1 MAAKSEIRPFRLFR
15 VKSLT
20 LRVLLF
26 ATLWYMIA
34 LVTMA
39 VVISALYRQG
49 AERSFNDLLRAQL
62 YNVVN
67 SVSVGDGESLSG
79 SPALGDLRFSQPGTG
94 WYWLVE
100 PLGSFNAAPLA
111 STSLGLTNLP
121 VPSFEE
127 SPFDQNYE
135 RFYGMTDSF
144 GNKLRIAETEV
155 ILDES
160 GRAARFRVSGNL
172 KVVEDEIGGFSNRLY
187 AVLGMFGIGGLLV
200 NAVTIVFGLKPLDRA
215 RRALERIRGGEAER
229 IEGEFPREIEPL
241 ANEINA
247 LIDSNRRIVERARMQ
262 VGNLAH
268 SLKTPIAVLL
278 NEARVLEA
286 PHGDVIKA
294 QASSMQSQVGT
305 YLNRARIAAQRE
317 SVLSRAEVEPVV
329 ERLVRV
335 MRKLNPDKQFDV
347 LFEGPGGAVAGQSP
361 GHGLILAMESQ
372 DLEEI
377 LGNLIENAARHAE
390 SLINVTARPA
400 PEGEVGSDP
409 GRRSWLEII
418 VEDDGPGLDPDQIG
432 EALKRGRRLDESKPG
447 TGLGLSIVKEITS
460 EYQGKLGLSRGVRGG
475 LLARLILPALSRD
488 VA

>member
-1 MAAKSEIRPFRLFR
+1 MFR
-15 VKSLT
+15 VNSLT
-20 LRVLLF
+20 LRVLLS
-26 ATLWYMIA
+26 ATLWYIIA

-67 SVSVGDGESLSG
+67 SVTVGDGESLSG

-144 GNKLRIAETEV
+144 GNRLRIAETEV

-172 KVVEDEIGGFSNRLY
+172 KVVEDEITGFSHRLY
-187 AVLGMFGIGGLLV
+187 AVLAMFGVGGLLV
-200 NAVTIVFGLKPLDRA
+200 NAVTIIFGLKPLDRA

-247 LIDSNRRIVERARMQ
+247 LIDSNHRIVERARMQ

-278 NEARVLEA
+278 NEARVLDP
-286 PHGDVIKA
+286 PHGEVIKA
-294 QASSMQSQVGT
+294 QASAMQNQVGT

-317 SVLSRAEVEPVV
+317 SVLSRAEVEPVL

-335 MRKLNPDKQFDV
+335 MRKLNPDKQFEV
-347 LFEGPGGAVAGQSP
+347 QLESQASGQ
-361 GHGLILAMESQ
+361 GLVLAMESQ

-377 LGNLIENAARHAE
+377 LGNLLENAARHAQTTVT
-390 SLINVTARPA
+390 VTARIA
-400 PEGEVGSDP
+400 PVGEVGLDP
-409 GRRSWLEII
+409 GRRAWLEII

-460 EYQGKLGLSRGVRGG
+460 EYQGKLGLSRGVNGG
-475 LLARLILPALSRD
+475 LLARLVLPALSRD
-488 VA
+488 GA

>member
-1 MAAKSEIRPFRLFR
+1 MLS
-15 VKSLT
+15 
-20 LRVLLF
+20 
-26 ATLWYMIA
+26 ATLWYIIA

-67 SVSVGDGESLSG
+67 SVTVGDGESLSG

-144 GNKLRIAETEV
+144 GNRLRIAETEV

-172 KVVEDEIGGFSNRLY
+172 KVVEDEITGFSHRLY
-187 AVLGMFGIGGLLV
+187 AVLAMFGVGGLLV
-200 NAVTIVFGLKPLDRA
+200 NAVTIIFGLKPLDRA

-247 LIDSNRRIVERARMQ
+247 LIDSNHRIVERARMQ

-278 NEARVLEA
+278 NEARVLDP

-294 QASSMQSQVGT
+294 QASAMQSQVGT

-317 SVLSRAEVEPVV
+317 SVLSRAEVEPVL

-335 MRKLNPDKQFDV
+335 MRKLNPDKQFEV
-347 LFEGPGGAVAGQSP
+347 HLESQASGQ
-361 GHGLILAMESQ
+361 GLVLAMESQ

-377 LGNLIENAARHAE
+377 LGNLLENAARHSE
-390 SLINVTARPA
+390 TTVTVTARIA
-400 PEGEVGSDP
+400 PTGEVGLDP
-409 GRRSWLEII
+409 GRRAWLEII

-460 EYQGKLGLSRGVRGG
+460 EYQGKLGLSRGVNGG
-475 LLARLILPALSRD
+475 LLARLVLPALSRD
-488 VA
+488 GA

>member
-1 MAAKSEIRPFRLFR
+1 MFR

-20 LRVLLF
+20 LRVLLS
-26 ATLWYMIA
+26 ATLWYIIA

-67 SVSVGDGESLSG
+67 SVTVGDGESLSG

-144 GNKLRIAETEV
+144 GNRLRIAETEV

-172 KVVEDEIGGFSNRLY
+172 KVVEDEITGFSHRLY
-187 AVLGMFGIGGLLV
+187 AVLAMFGVGGLLV
-200 NAVTIVFGLKPLDRA
+200 NAVTIIFGLKPLDRA

-247 LIDSNRRIVERARMQ
+247 LIDSNHRIVERARMQ

-278 NEARVLEA
+278 NEARVLDP
-286 PHGDVIKA
+286 PHGEVIKA
-294 QASSMQSQVGT
+294 QASAMQSQVGT

-317 SVLSRAEVEPVV
+317 SVLSRAEVEPVL

-335 MRKLNPDKQFDV
+335 MRKLNPDKQFEV
-347 LFEGPGGAVAGQSP
+347 QLESP
-361 GHGLILAMESQ
+361 GSGQGLVLAMESQ

-377 LGNLIENAARHAE
+377 LGNLLENAARHSE
-390 SLINVTARPA
+390 TTVTVTARIA
-400 PEGEVGSDP
+400 PGGEVGLDP
-409 GRRSWLEII
+409 GRRAWLEII

-460 EYQGKLGLSRGVRGG
+460 EYQGKFGLSRGVNGG
-475 LLARLILPALSRD
+475 LLARLVLPALSRD
-488 VA
+488 GA

>member
-1 MAAKSEIRPFRLFR
+1 VFK

-26 ATLWYMIA
+26 ATLWYVIA

-39 VVISALYRQG
+39 LVISALYRAG

-67 SVSVGDGESLSG
+67 SVSVGDGESLVG

-144 GNKLRIAETEV
+144 GNHLRVAETEV

-172 KVVEDEIGGFSNRLY
+172 KVVEDEISAFSRRLY
-187 AVLGMFGIGGLLV
+187 AVLVAFGFGGLLV
-200 NAVTIVFGLKPLDRA
+200 NAVTVVLGLKPLDRA

-278 NEARVLEA
+278 NEARAVEA
-286 PHGDVIKA
+286 PHDEVIKV
-294 QASSMQSQVGT
+294 QASAMQSQVSS
-305 YLNRARIAAQRE
+305 YLNRARIAAQRD
-317 SVLSRAEVEPVV
+317 SILSRTEVEPVL

-335 MRKLNPDKQFDV
+335 MRKLNPEKQFE
-347 LFEGPGGAVAGQSP
+347 LHMEGS
-361 GHGLILAMESQ
+361 GLTLAMESQ
-372 DLEEI
+372 DFEET
-377 LGNLIENAARHAE
+377 LGNLLENAARYSE
-390 SLINVTARPA
+390 SLVSVTARVAPA
-400 PEGEVGSDP
+400 GEVGVDP
-409 GRRSWLEII
+409 SRKTWLEII
-418 VEDDGPGLDPDQIG
+418 VEDDGPGLAPDQIG

-460 EYQGKLGLSRGVRGG
+460 EYQGKLGLSRGVSGG
-475 LLARLILPALSRD
+475 LLARLILPAVSRD
-488 VA
+488 IA

>member
-1 MAAKSEIRPFRLFR
+1 MFR

-20 LRVLLF
+20 LRVLLS
-26 ATLWYMIA
+26 ATLWYIIA

-67 SVSVGDGESLSG
+67 SVTVGDGESLSG

-144 GNKLRIAETEV
+144 GNRLRIAETEV

-172 KVVEDEIGGFSNRLY
+172 KVVEDEITGFSHRLY
-187 AVLGMFGIGGLLV
+187 AVLAMFGVGGLLV
-200 NAVTIVFGLKPLDRA
+200 NAVTIIFGLKPLDRA

-247 LIDSNRRIVERARMQ
+247 LIDSNHRIVERARMQ

-278 NEARVLEA
+278 NEARVLDP

-294 QASSMQSQVGT
+294 QASAMQSQVGT

-317 SVLSRAEVEPVV
+317 SVLSRAEVEPVL

-335 MRKLNPDKQFDV
+335 MRKLNPDKQFEV
-347 LFEGPGGAVAGQSP
+347 HLESQASGQ
-361 GHGLILAMESQ
+361 GLVLAMESQ

-377 LGNLIENAARHAE
+377 LGNLLENAARHSE
-390 SLINVTARPA
+390 TTVTVTARIA
-400 PEGEVGSDP
+400 PTGEVGLDP
-409 GRRSWLEII
+409 GRRAWLEII

-460 EYQGKLGLSRGVRGG
+460 EYQGKLGLSRGVNGG
-475 LLARLILPALSRD
+475 LLARLVLPALSRD
-488 VA
+488 GA

>member
-1 MAAKSEIRPFRLFR
+1 MFR

-20 LRVLLF
+20 LRVLLS
-26 ATLWYMIA
+26 ATLWYIIA

-67 SVSVGDGESLSG
+67 SVTVGDGESLSG

-144 GNKLRIAETEV
+144 GNRLRIAETEV

-172 KVVEDEIGGFSNRLY
+172 KVVEDEITGFSHRLY
-187 AVLGMFGIGGLLV
+187 AVLAMFGVGGLLV
-200 NAVTIVFGLKPLDRA
+200 NAVTIIFGLKPLDRA

-247 LIDSNRRIVERARMQ
+247 LIDSNHRIVERARMQ

-278 NEARVLEA
+278 NEARVLDP
-286 PHGDVIKA
+286 PHGEVIKA
-294 QASSMQSQVGT
+294 QASAMQSQVGT

-317 SVLSRAEVEPVV
+317 SVLSRAEVEPVL

-335 MRKLNPDKQFDV
+335 MRKLNPDKQFEV
-347 LFEGPGGAVAGQSP
+347 QLESP
-361 GHGLILAMESQ
+361 GSGQGLVLAMESQ

-377 LGNLIENAARHAE
+377 LGNLLENAARHSE
-390 SLINVTARPA
+390 TTVTVTARIA
-400 PEGEVGSDP
+400 PGGEVGLDP
-409 GRRSWLEII
+409 GRRAWLEII

-460 EYQGKLGLSRGVRGG
+460 EYQGKLGLSRGVNGG
-475 LLARLILPALSRD
+475 LLARLVLPALSRD
-488 VA
+488 GA

>member
-1 MAAKSEIRPFRLFR
+1 MR

-26 ATLWYMIA
+26 ATLWYSIA
-34 LVTMA
+34 LVTIA

-67 SVSVGDGESLSG
+67 SVSVGDNESLTG

-121 VPSFEE
+121 VPSFEQA
-127 SPFDQNYE
+127 PFDQNYE
-135 RFYGMTDSF
+135 RFYGMTDTF
-144 GNKLRIAETEV
+144 GNRLRIAETEV

-172 KVVEDEIGGFSNRLY
+172 KVVEEDIQGFSRRLY
-187 AVLGMFGIGGLLV
+187 AALALFGFGGLFV
-200 NAVTIVFGLKPLDRA
+200 NAITIVFGLKPLDRA

-229 IEGEFPREIEPL
+229 IEGDFPREIEPL

-268 SLKTPIAVLL
+268 SLKTPLAVLV
-278 NEARVLEA
+278 NEARAISA
-286 PHGDVIKA
+286 PHDEVVKA
-294 QASSMQSQVGT
+294 QADAMQAQVSS

-335 MRKLNPDKQFDV
+335 MRKLNPDKTFDMQI
-347 LFEGPGGAVAGQSP
+347 EASP
-361 GHGLILAMESQ
+361 PALAMESQ
-372 DLEEI
+372 DLEETI
-377 LGNLIENAARHAE
+377 GNLLENAARHAE
-390 SLINVTARPA
+390 TTVTITISQLPPGEAGLDPARKSWV
-400 PEGEVGSDP
+400 EVV
-409 GRRSWLEII
+409 
-418 VEDDGPGLDPDQIG
+418 VEDDGPGLEPGQIV
-432 EALKRGRRLDESKPG
+432 EAMKRGRRLDESKPG

-460 EYQGKLGLSRGVRGG
+460 EYQGTLDLMRSQAGG
-475 LLARLILPALSRD
+475 LKARLVLPAIGRD
-488 VA
+488 GLA

>member
-1 MAAKSEIRPFRLFR
+1 VFK

-26 ATLWYMIA
+26 ATLWYVIA

-39 VVISALYRQG
+39 LVISALYRAG

-67 SVSVGDGESLSG
+67 SVSVGDGESLVG

-144 GNKLRIAETEV
+144 GNHLRVAETEV

-172 KVVEDEIGGFSNRLY
+172 KVVEDEISAFSRRLY
-187 AVLGMFGIGGLLV
+187 AVLVAFGFGGLLV
-200 NAVTIVFGLKPLDRA
+200 NAVTVVLGLKPLDRA

-278 NEARVLEA
+278 NEARAVEA
-286 PHGDVIKA
+286 PHDEVIKV
-294 QASSMQSQVGT
+294 QASAMQSQVSS
-305 YLNRARIAAQRE
+305 YLNRARIAAQRD
-317 SVLSRAEVEPVV
+317 SILSRTEVEPVL

-335 MRKLNPDKQFDV
+335 MRKLNPEKQFE
-347 LFEGPGGAVAGQSP
+347 LHMEGS
-361 GHGLILAMESQ
+361 GLTLAMESQ
-372 DLEEI
+372 DFEET
-377 LGNLIENAARHAE
+377 LGNLLENAARYSE
-390 SLINVTARPA
+390 SLVSVTARVAPA
-400 PEGEVGSDP
+400 GEAGVDP
-409 GRRSWLEII
+409 SRKTWLEII
-418 VEDDGPGLDPDQIG
+418 VEDDGPGLAPDQIG

-460 EYQGKLGLSRGVRGG
+460 EYQGKLGLSRGVSGG
-475 LLARLILPALSRD
+475 LLARLILPAVSRD
-488 VA
+488 IA